1 MVYSFYCCF
10 KKVIEALK
18 TLDKPESID
27 STRRPGE
34 LGMASGE
41 PIDLYLWSSSSNG
54 STEELVR
61 EAEDLEKRTTK
72 GR

>member
-1 MVYSFYCCF
+1 M
-10 KKVIEALK
+10 IQGPK
-18 TLDKPESID
+18 TLDEPEGLG
-27 STRRPGE
+27 STRRPGQ
-34 LGMASGE
+34 LGMSSGE

-54 STEELVR
+54 FTEELVR

>member
-10 KKVIEALK
+10 KKLIQGPN
-18 TLDKPESID
+18 TLDKPEGLG
-27 STRRPGE
+27 STRRPGH
-34 LGMASGE
+34 LRVSSGE
-41 PIDLYLWSSSSNG
+41 PVDLYLWSSSSNG

-72 GR
+72 ER